1 MEFIKLGKTGEKI
14 SVIGIGTWKLGSD
27 KKKEIAAIK
36 HGISLGINL
45 VDTAEMYA
53 NEEIIGEAISG
64 ENVFIATKVSPAN
77 FNENSVIASCNSSLK
92 KLGVK
97 SIDLYQL
104 HWPNYA
110 VKITETMRAMEKLMD
125 DGKIRNIG
133 VSNFSIKELEEAN
146 AALKKYE
153 IVSNQIE
160 YSVLVR
166 SVGDLLSDFCRK
178 NKITII
184 AYSPFGSGAL
194 YNKKYTEC
202 FEILKKIGT
211 AHMKTPSQV
220 ALNWLISKGNISA
233 IPKASSIEHMTENAT
248 SIGWELSKSEIK
260 KIDDL
265 GQFKSPLSSKLNGF
279 TKRTAP
285 IWSNIMTNLEKRRIK
300 KHSDTNYSSPE

>member
-1 MEFIKLGKTGEKI
+1 MEFVKLGKTGEKI
-14 SVIGIGTWKLGSD
+14 SVIGIGTWKLGSE
-27 KKKEIAAIK
+27 KKKEITAIK

-45 VDTAEMYA
+45 VDTAQMYA

-77 FNENSVIASCNSSLK
+77 FHENSVIASCNSSLK

-110 VKITETMRAMEKLMD
+110 VKISETMRAMEKLMD

-146 AALKKYE
+146 AALKRYE

-166 SVGDLLSDFCRK
+166 SVGDSLSDFCVK
-178 NKITII
+178 NNITII
-184 AYSPFGSGAL
+184 AYSPLGSGSL
-194 YNKKYTEC
+194 YDKKYDKC
-202 FEILKKIGT
+202 FELLVKIGN

-220 ALNWLISKGNISA
+220 ALNWLISKGNICA
-233 IPKASSIEHMTENAT
+233 IPKTSSIEHMAENAM

-260 KIDDL
+260 MIDNL

-285 IWSNIMTNLEKRRIK
+285 IWSNLMTNIEKRRFK
-300 KHSDTNYSSPE
+300 KYSNIDHSSPE